1 LFRHLNIW
9 YLNIDSNFEFR
20 HSNLARISCDP
31 MNTITLALS
40 TLLPDPANARR
51 HPQRNMDAIIASLK
65 RFGQQK
71 PVVIDANNI
80 VRAGNGTLAA
90 AKALGWKEIVCVRS
104 ELPVS
109 ELSAYAVADNRT
121 GELAEWD
128 PDALGAALE
137 GLDASALNSLG
148 FDDPKELAKVLDE
161 PIETPE
167 ADDVTV
173 PEQFEVVVTCRDEDH
188 QQEVFDR
195 LTRDGETCRLLTM

>member
-1 LFRHLNIW
+1 
-9 YLNIDSNFEFR
+9 
-20 HSNLARISCDP
+20 
-31 MNTITLALS
+31 
-40 TLLPDPANARR
+40 
-51 HPQRNMDAIIASLK
+51 MDAIIASLK